1 MLTSRHENESCSLNR
16 FSKTPLSP
24 FNIFTSHFIMRCVK
38 ILNFRRIL
46 VPDTSPCL
54 FDKFLGYLYSGT
66 LDKRTLST
74 DDVPEML
81 ALSDKYE
88 V

>member
-1 MLTSRHENESCSLNR
+1 MLTSRHENESCSLNP

-24 FNIFTSHFIMRCVK
+24 FNIFTSHLIMQCVK

-54 FDKFLGYLYSGT
+54 FHKFLGYLYSGT

-74 DDVPEML
+74 DDVSEML

>member
-1 MLTSRHENESCSLNR
+1 MQCL
-16 FSKTPLSP
+16 
-24 FNIFTSHFIMRCVK
+24 K

-54 FDKFLGYLYSGT
+54 FHKFLGYLYSGT

-88 V
+88 VWWPTDLVIWRDHTCQ